1 MGIIHWDHLYL
12 SCRSRVFRGVEAISK
27 QTLAPYDDWLHLV
40 TGVIKPSKFHS
51 ELTTISSCIKESQY
65 LLKKKAP
72 IFWCTSPTNFGFV
85 EIYNL
90 GFFFPLPKTWCQPSR
105 LGPPTILICVTKASR
120 SAWRN
125 GSCGSHHVLPEFVWL
140 FLEDGLHSDLVVQGS
155 VVHNHGLIVRKSP

>member
-12 SCRSRVFRGVEAISK
+12 SCRSPVFRGVEAISK

-65 LLKKKAP
+65 LYKKRHQYFDAPPQPILVSLKYTTSDFVSP
-72 IFWCTSPTNFGFV
+72 I
-85 EIYNL
+85 
-90 GFFFPLPKTWCQPSR
+90 PKTWCQPSR

-125 GSCGSHHVLPEFVWL
+125 GSCGSHHVLPEFAWL
-140 FLEDGLHSDLVVQGS
+140 FLEDGLHSNLVVQGS